1 MNLIS
6 GGFTWEKLD
15 FTRWLGEN
23 EREEKPKTDV

>member
-6 GGFTWEKLD
+6 GGFAWKKLD
-15 FTRWLGEN
+15 FRRLGEN

>member
-15 FTRWLGEN
+15 FKWLGEN
-23 EREEKPKTDV
+23 EREERPKTDV